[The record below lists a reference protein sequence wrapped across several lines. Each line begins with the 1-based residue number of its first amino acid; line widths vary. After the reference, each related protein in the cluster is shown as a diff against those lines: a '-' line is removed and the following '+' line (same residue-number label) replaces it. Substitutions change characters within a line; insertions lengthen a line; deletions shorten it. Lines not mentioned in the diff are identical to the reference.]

1 MTKKQIKDVAYAMWK
16 NDFPFLVDPDGKIYS
31 GKVKRFYYTR
41 AKAAIKAYKA
51 CSLAIVLTAMLYFVV
66 VSILMW
72 RFFG

>member
-1 MTKKQIKDVAYAMWK
+1 MTKKQIEDVAYAMWK
-16 NDFPFLVDPDGKIYS
+16 NDFPFLIDLDWKVYS
-31 GKVKRFYYTR
+31 GKVKRIYYIR

-72 RFFG
+72 RVFG